1 MVRKA
6 KKNYYNLLNV
16 RNITDKKQFWKTI
29 KTSFSSKVRD
39 NERVTLIEEGKL
51 VPEDKGVAETF
62 KLYFNTLVE
71 SL

>member
-6 KKNYYNLLNV
+6 KKNYYNLPNV

-29 KTSFSSKVRD
+29 KPSFSSKVRD
-39 NERVTLIEEGKL
+39 NERVTLIEEDKV
-51 VPEDKGVAETF
+51 VPEDKGVAETC
-62 KLYFNTLVE
+62 KLYFDTLVE

>member
-29 KTSFSSKVRD
+29 RTSFSSKVRD
-39 NERVTLIEEGKL
+39 NERVTLIE
-51 VPEDKGVAETF
+51 EDKGVAETF